1 MIGKNFRR
9 KGSARGK
16 RKERKGGGREGRGR
30 NAGRETLQI
39 QTLRLLDNEMQM
51 VSIFQGLTDERFSH
65 GTGQF
70 QDG

>member
-1 MIGKNFRR
+1 MRGARCAGGKW
-9 KGSARGK
+9 
-16 RKERKGGGREGRGR
+16 

-51 VSIFQGLTDERFSH
+51 VSIFQGLTEERLSH